1 MTSVHCSKVATVY
14 EEEEAT
20 IVGERDGTRD
30 YTLFVPRIQPWY
42 VPERQPLSLQ
52 LSSFLRSRERRASE
66 GNPDFPSA
74 ATRRS
79 SNFFFVVSFFF
90 LFLLLRVSKFIPLY
104 RTKMFDK
111 LDNCFLLSGGEESWS
126 DKSNVGRE
134 KEFCIDVV
142 SDYLY
147 NWMISIHVFNLF
159 NNHDLEIWR

>member
-14 EEEEAT
+14 EEEKPPSRVKEM
-20 IVGERDGTRD
+20 EREIIR
-30 YTLFVPRIQPWY
+30 YSSPIQPWY

-52 LSSFLRSRERRASE
+52 LSSFLRSRERRAFE

-126 DKSNVGRE
+126 DKSNVGSK